1 MEIKPKTESKT
12 GLKTKLK
19 KPTKMIAF
27 HFLKIMLAVAVAVT
41 GSLPFLLWPE
51 IIKKLAV
58 AGYMGL
64 FVACFLTN
72 ATVFLPASGIA
83 FTISA
88 STVLNPL
95 FCTIIGGVG
104 TACGELIS
112 YCCGRAG
119 KNVVEDTPFLFR
131 IQTYVQKYG
140 VFTVWLF
147 AFLPLPLFDLVGV
160 TAGAGKMPLPKYI
173 IPCMIGKV
181 MKMMVYV
188 FLVQRYLKI

>member
-1 MEIKPKTESKT
+1 METKPKIESKT
-12 GLKTKLK
+12 ELKTKFK
-19 KPTKMIAF
+19 KTAKIIAF
-27 HFLKIMLAVAVAVT
+27 RFLKIVLAVAVAVT
-41 GSLPFLLWPE
+41 GSLPFLLLPE

-58 AGYMGL
+58 AGYIGL

-95 FCTIIGGVG
+95 FSTIIGGVG

-119 KNVVEDTPFLFR
+119 KMLWKIHPFFFGFKHMCR
-131 IQTYVQKYG
+131 NM
-140 VFTVWLF
+140 
-147 AFLPLPLFDLVGV
+147 AFLRYGCLLFCHFHCLIWLESRQAPERCHCRNISFPV
-160 TAGAGKMPLPKYI
+160 
-173 IPCMIGKV
+173 
-181 MKMMVYV
+181 
-188 FLVQRYLKI
+188 

>member
-1 MEIKPKTESKT
+1 METKPKIESKT
-12 GLKTKLK
+12 ELKTKFK
-19 KPTKMIAF
+19 KTAKIIAF
-27 HFLKIMLAVAVAVT
+27 RFLKIVLAVAVAV
-41 GSLPFLLWPE
+41 
-51 IIKKLAV
+51 
-58 AGYMGL
+58 AGYIGL

-95 FCTIIGGVG
+95 FSTIIGGVG

>member
-1 MEIKPKTESKT
+1 METKPKIESKT
-12 GLKTKLK
+12 ELKTKFK
-19 KPTKMIAF
+19 KTAKIIAF
-27 HFLKIMLAVAVAVT
+27 RFLKIVLAVAVAVT

-58 AGYMGL
+58 AGYIGL

-95 FCTIIGGVG
+95 FSTIIGGVG

-140 VFTVWLF
+140 DLRYGCLLFCHFHCLIWLESRQAPERCHCRNISF
-147 AFLPLPLFDLVGV
+147 PV
-160 TAGAGKMPLPKYI
+160 
-173 IPCMIGKV
+173 
-181 MKMMVYV
+181 
-188 FLVQRYLKI
+188 